1 MNYVSDLH
9 NRQAAIMKLFFTFL
23 IFLFTLP
30 VMAQTTTTDGT
41 WQNSSNW
48 NATYPG
54 AGTDA
59 DGTLNLNGETINFN
73 NYIILGSSVSRV
85 NIEVAG
91 SNGAGEFVVN
101 DTLIIYGNVTFANKS
116 MPMTVTGN
124 GVLIIFGNLSMNNK
138 ISVDS
143 DGLIVV
149 TGDFGMTG
157 SAVQSDYEGA
167 GNVYAGSYS
176 GNAES
181 EIDAS
186 GDGSGDSSFTIDQLS
201 DDGFGDIE
209 DFVTGGGVTPLPVEF
224 LFFTGKS
231 TIPNVDL
238 TWATASEKDN
248 DRFEVERSEDG
259 VYFYN
264 IGVVE
269 GSGTVNEQV
278 DYSYVDFSAVAA
290 ISYYRLKQVDYDGE
304 YEYSETIRVETG
316 VSNNTMSFN
325 VYPTLVTADKITIN
339 ANRAFE
345 VKDVEIFSLSG
356 SQQGKSLSFVK
367 NHGSE
372 VELSGNYLE
381 KGIYLI
387 KMNTTEGD
395 QLVKKVVVR

>member
-1 MNYVSDLH
+1 
-9 NRQAAIMKLFFTFL
+9 MKLFFTFL
-23 IFLFTLP
+23 VFFFTLS
-30 VMAQTTTTDGT
+30 VMAQTTSTTDGKWIDGAT
-41 WQNSSNW
+41 W
-48 NATYPG
+48 G
-54 AGTDA
+54 
-59 DGTLNLNGETINFN
+59 
-73 NYIILGSSVSRV
+73 GSSPGYT
-85 NIEVAG
+85 NLADITIESYVISDAG
-91 SNGAGEFVVN
+91 LTFSGTNKDLIIN
-101 DTLIIYGNVTFANKS
+101 DTLVVYGNVIFNSTSGA
-116 MPMTVTGN
+116 TVSVGAGN
-124 GVLIIFGNLSMNNK
+124 VLIIFGDLDMGKNHAGIDIGTGGMV
-138 ISVDS
+138 I
-143 DGLIVV
+143 V
-149 TGDFGMTG
+149 TGNVLADPSGG
-157 SAVQSDYEGA
+157 GAAVGDVTGA
-167 GNVYAGSYS
+167 GTLYTT
-176 GNAES
+176 
-181 EIDAS
+181 
-186 GDGSGDSSFTIDQLS
+186 DGSSTSGFNVDN
-201 DDGFGDIE
+201 DGGELPTNQISETGGSQEIE
-209 DFVTGGGVTPLPVEF
+209 DFVTGGGATPLPVEF

-231 TIPNVDL
+231 TSPNVDL

-259 VYFYN
+259 VYFYS

-278 DYSYVDFSAVAA
+278 NYSFVDFSAVAA

-345 VKDVEIFSLSG
+345 VKDVEIYSLSG

-372 VELSGNYLE
+372 VELTGNYLE